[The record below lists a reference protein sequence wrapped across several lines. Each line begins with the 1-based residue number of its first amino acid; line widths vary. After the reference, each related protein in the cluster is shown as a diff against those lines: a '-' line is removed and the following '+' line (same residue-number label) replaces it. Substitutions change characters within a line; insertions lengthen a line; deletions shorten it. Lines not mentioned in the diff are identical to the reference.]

1 MSQLKFFQFKKESFT
16 LFMHFFSEDFE
27 IEKRGCV
34 TEIPEKFIE
43 HRYNKKKI
51 VKKYIANLFRAI
63 KKYKNFFKKYFK
75 K

>member
-34 TEIPEKFIE
+34 TEIPEKFNNTDTI
-43 HRYNKKKI
+43 KKKDCEKI
-51 VKKYIANLFRAI
+51 HCKFISSHKKIQKLFQ
-63 KKYKNFFKKYFK
+63 KM
-75 K
+75 